1 MRSFLCFGALLICML
16 TYASNHNPLLPY
28 PQKIHYGKSQLPLK
42 NLIIRFAN
50 QPGVEDRFAV
60 GELAGILSKI
70 TGASFKIEDVQK
82 NDASI
87 IFERT
92 GSADPLP
99 VAGEKTGPGTRESY
113 KIDVTA
119 GKVKITAKS
128 SAGLFYAVQT
138 LAQLIEGTGDK
149 AFLPEVEIEDWPSLA
164 YRGFMMD
171 MSHAQLPKIEEIKHQ
186 IDFLSRWKA
195 NQYFFYS
202 EASIELEGFPLLM
215 ANARYTKAQVREVIE
230 YAKARHIDLVPNM
243 ELYGHLHD
251 LFRLEHYSDL
261 SVIPHGGEFKPGD
274 PGVKPIIESWVK
286 QIAELFPSEFFH
298 IGFDETWLVE
308 QEAKKVNVAP
318 EELYIKMLKQT
329 TDIVEQQGKHPLVWA
344 DMLQKF
350 PSIIPRVSKN
360 TIAVPWHYFPLQ
372 EKEYDKLLSP
382 FANANIDMVV
392 QSASVNWAW
401 LVPEY
406 GISFKNTD
414 LLIKAGKKYGAI
426 GFINSGWTDDTQ
438 TLMRLGFPDMA
449 YGSIAAWQSQEIDR
463 DNFFTDYAK
472 VQYSPDLA
480 IKVAKAFN
488 SLMKAESLIGNALGS
503 TDAALWANP
512 FTPENLKQVENSRE
526 NLHNGRLAAE
536 DAQIVIREALTFN
549 TDTTSLFAMLVG
561 AKMLDQLSL
570 KYLYALEISELV
582 KQAME
587 NPDKVKSLG
596 TIGNEVTFKYHT
608 RTSDMLDGII
618 EIKNI
623 FQKAWLE
630 EYTPFRLGVAL
641 GKYDQEFQLW
651 LRVQRRLG
659 QIDEYINKKEDYPS
673 LDSFLKRE

>member
-1 MRSFLCFGALLICML
+1 MRNFHCLWALLFCL
-16 TYASNHNPLLPY
+16 PTYATDHKPLLPY
-28 PQKIHYGKSQLPLK
+28 PQIIHYGKTELPLK
-42 NLIIRFAN
+42 NLVIRFASH
-50 QPGVEDRFAV
+50 PDTEDRFAAQ
-60 GELAGILSKI
+60 ELIRLLSKI
-70 TGASFKIEDVQK
+70 TGSAFKIEDVI
-82 NDASI
+82 NNNSSI
-87 IFERT
+87 LFDRT
-92 GSADPLP
+92 GSVDPLP
-99 VAGEKTGPGTRESY
+99 IAGEKPGPGSRESY
-113 KIDVTA
+113 KIKITS
-119 GKVKITAKS
+119 GNVKITAKS

-138 LAQLIEGTGDK
+138 LSQLVEGSGDK
-149 AFLPEVEIEDWPSLA
+149 AVFPEVEIEDWPSLA

-186 IDFLSRWKA
+186 IEFLSRWKA

-215 ANARYTKAQVREVIE
+215 ANARYSREQVREVIE
-230 YAKARHIDLVPNM
+230 FAKARHIDVVPNM

-261 SVIPHGGEFKPGD
+261 SVIPHGGEFKPND
-274 PGVKPIIESWVK
+274 PRVKPIIESWVK
-286 QIAELFPSEFFH
+286 QIAELFPSQFFH
-298 IGFDETWLVE
+298 IGFDETWLIE
-308 QEAKKVNVAP
+308 QEAKKVNIAP

-406 GISFKNTD
+406 DISFKNTD

-449 YGSIAAWQSQEIDR
+449 YGSIAAWQSQQIDR

-480 IKVAKAFN
+480 TKVAKAFN
-488 SLMKAESLIGNALGS
+488 SLMKAESLIGNALGT

-512 FTPENLKQVENSRE
+512 FNPENLKQVENSRE

-549 TDTTSLFAMLVG
+549 TDTISLFAMLVG

-587 NPDKVKSLG
+587 NPDKEKSLG

-623 FQKAWLE
+623 FQKAWLD
-630 EYTPFRLGVAL
+630 EYTSFRLGVAL
-641 GKYDQEFQLW
+641 GKYDQEFQFW

-659 QIDEYINKKEDYPS
+659 NIDDYINKKEAYPS
-673 LDSFLKRE
+673 LDAFLKRE